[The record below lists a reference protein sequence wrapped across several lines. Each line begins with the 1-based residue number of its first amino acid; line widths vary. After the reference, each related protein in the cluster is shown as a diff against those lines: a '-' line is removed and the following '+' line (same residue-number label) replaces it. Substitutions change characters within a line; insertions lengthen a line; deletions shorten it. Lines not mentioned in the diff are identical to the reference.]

1 MQTKSHEA
9 DSLMTDFLAPLL
21 KRRSTPIRQLGGSV
35 PDPATLNRL
44 LEAAIRVPDHGK
56 LEPFRLILL
65 EGEAKLD
72 FGERLVERALRR
84 EPGLSA
90 AQQEKERL
98 RYTFAPLVI
107 AVIARI
113 DPAHKVPALEQQL
126 SAGCVAYNLL
136 LGASQIGLGAQW
148 LTGWAAYDPEVA
160 ALLGLLPNEQVIGF
174 VHLGHARG
182 ELPERSRPELGKLVS
197 RWKPAAVTA

>member
-21 KRRSTPIRQLGGSV
+21 KRRSTPIRQLGGSA

-160 ALLGLLPNEQVIGF
+160 ALLGLMPNEQVIGF
-174 VHLGHARG
+174 VHLGQARG

-197 RWKPAAVTA
+197 RWKPATVTA